1 MHRRH
6 RSTCHRYWRSPPAE
20 RRTSRARPR
29 FGGPRPAASSGSRP
43 ASPEQPN
50 PSSWCEDTILAPRL
64 TGSRATGGRA
74 RGATSSMTRVSSQDD
89 PKELLHG
96 PLPRRLGRPHAPDAR
111 RRRARH
117 PARTTRRPALPA
129 AAAPSLARRAGGHRS
144 WCARHPGGVGVAE
157 RQPGL
162 RSSWAAQISEGGCLT
177 ELPLRY
183 TERATCS
190 ITWSFGG

>member
-1 MHRRH
+1 
-6 RSTCHRYWRSPPAE
+6 
-20 RRTSRARPR
+20 
-29 FGGPRPAASSGSRP
+29 
-43 ASPEQPN
+43 
-50 PSSWCEDTILAPRL
+50 
-64 TGSRATGGRA
+64 
-74 RGATSSMTRVSSQDD
+74 
-89 PKELLHG
+89 
-96 PLPRRLGRPHAPDAR
+96 
-111 RRRARH
+111 
-117 PARTTRRPALPA
+117 
-129 AAAPSLARRAGGHRS
+129 LARRAGGHRS